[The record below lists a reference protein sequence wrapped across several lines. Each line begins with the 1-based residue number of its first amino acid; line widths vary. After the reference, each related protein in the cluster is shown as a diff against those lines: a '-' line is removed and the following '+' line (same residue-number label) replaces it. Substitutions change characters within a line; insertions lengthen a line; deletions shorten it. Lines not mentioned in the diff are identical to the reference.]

1 MLANLFMTTTERL
14 MIDDILYGS
23 NVYNQLTNDKKKSK
37 KDLENP

>member
-1 MLANLFMTTTERL
+1 MGAVSWL

-23 NVYNQLTNDKKKSK
+23 NVRNRLSNDKKKSK